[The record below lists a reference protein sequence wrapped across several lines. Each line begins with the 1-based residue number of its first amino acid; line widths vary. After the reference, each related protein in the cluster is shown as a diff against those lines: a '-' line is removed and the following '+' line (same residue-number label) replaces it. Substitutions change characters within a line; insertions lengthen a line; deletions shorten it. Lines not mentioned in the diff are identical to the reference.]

1 MDKTFKILA
10 LTEDTK
16 LLNSL
21 ESYFKEWGYEG
32 FFSNSLE
39 ADISEITK
47 ISPDAIVVDVSSCEK
62 NQLGICEFL
71 KKDFATTYIPI
82 IALICQQRACH
93 ELLGLT
99 VGIDDYI
106 VVPLDP
112 VELRIRIEMAVK
124 RTARSFYA
132 SPLTGL
138 PGGKIVEEM
147 MKERI
152 DSRKSFVVGHA
163 DIDNFKAYNDKYGY
177 LMGDR
182 VIMQTAY
189 MLSGAVRK
197 WGTPHDFVGH
207 IGGDDFV
214 FLTTPEKY
222 DTICQNFICMFDTI
236 TPFLYKEEDRKLGYV
251 EAKGRTNRITKL
263 PLVSMTI
270 ALVLNPRFGEIDNV
284 ISLNEKIA
292 EIKQYLKKIPG
303 SKYMADRRG
312 KRRKEKFTV
321 KMFKNEE
328 ALIDSYRPLGRILL
342 DRNVVTGNQLDSALK
357 VHWKSRALLGEVL
370 KDLGFLSEKDLQS
383 ALLFQETGLEKNSL

>member
-292 EIKQYLKKIPG
+292 EINQKYRNRMGPTNVIAFSMREGEFSGINPELLGDVVISLETVEKEANAAGIDFETRFFELLAHGVLHLFGYDHEASDAMHEKMERKTDEILKKI
-303 SKYMADRRG
+303 
-312 KRRKEKFTV
+312 
-321 KMFKNEE
+321 N
-328 ALIDSYRPLGRILL
+328 L
-342 DRNVVTGNQLDSALK
+342 
-357 VHWKSRALLGEVL
+357 
-370 KDLGFLSEKDLQS
+370 
-383 ALLFQETGLEKNSL
+383 